1 MSARQVSP
9 DARPGAHCDAPP
21 ATADEARPLLV
32 FAHGNGFP
40 AGSYRVLLEQLQEHF
55 EVLAPDM
62 LGHARHRP
70 VSDGW
75 PQLLLEL
82 DEFIERNCGSRR
94 VLLVGHSLGG
104 LLGLMLAAERPQRLR
119 ALVLLDSPVVSGWRA
134 ALLWAS
140 KRSGLVRRFA
150 PVAPALRRRQQWPDL
165 DAVREHFRG
174 KTVFSA
180 WDSRMLDDYARA
192 GTEPR
197 EGARVLRF
205 HREVE
210 AAIYATLP
218 HHLGRLA
225 LRRASV
231 PIGFIGGTASRE
243 LAMAGMRA
251 TRRLVGRHLRWMPGG
266 SHLFPFEQ
274 PQATAG
280 AIVEMLRE
288 LGALTPDAG
297 RHLPIMPISR
307 SDTAS

>member
-1 MSARQVSP
+1 MT
-9 DARPGAHCDAPP
+9 P
-21 ATADEARPLLV
+21 ATQRPLLV
-32 FAHGNGFP
+32 FAHANGFP
-40 AGSYRVLLEQLQEHF
+40 AGSYRVLLEQLGEHF
-55 EVLAPDM
+55 DVLAPDM
-62 LGHARHRP
+62 LGHARNRP

-82 DEFIERNCGSRR
+82 DEFIERECGARQ

-104 LLGLMLAAERPQRLR
+104 LLGLMLAAARPQRLR
-119 ALVLLDSPVVSGWRA
+119 ALVLLDAPLVAGWRA

-140 KRSGLVRRFA
+140 KRSGLARRFA

-174 KTVFSA
+174 KAVFAA
-180 WDSRMLDDYARA
+180 WDPRMLDDYARA
-192 GTEPR
+192 ATEPD
-197 EGARVLRF
+197 GAARVLRF
-205 HREVE
+205 RREVE

-218 HHLGRLA
+218 HHLGRLG
-225 LRRASV
+225 LRRTRV
-231 PIGFIGGTASRE
+231 PIGFIGGTQSRE

-274 PQATAG
+274 PQATAR

-288 LGALTPDAG
+288 LAAPTPG
-297 RHLPIMPISR
+297 
-307 SDTAS
+307 